1 MIVLIPARGGS
12 KGLPGKNVRMLG
24 DMPLIAH
31 SICAAL
37 SAELVTRVIVS
48 TDDAEISAV
57 ATEYGAEVP
66 FMRPPELAQD
76 DSMVMDAY
84 LYTIDRLAEQ
94 SGSKISEF
102 TALLP
107 TAPFRTHGDID
118 SAINIFRE
126 QNADSVISVTE
137 TEIPVQWY
145 RKIDEEGILREY
157 LPGFDAIQNRQ
168 HNKVT
173 YVPNGAIYIFKTEVL
188 RSSRKYYTNKTY
200 PYIMPSCRSV
210 DIDTELDFLYSEF
223 LINKK
228 K

>member
-1 MIVLIPARGGS
+1 
-12 KGLPGKNVRMLG
+12 MLG

-48 TDDAEISAV
+48 TDDAEISSV
-57 ATEYGAEVP
+57 AKEYGAEVP

-76 DSMVMDAY
+76 DSMVMDSY

-107 TAPFRTHGDID
+107 TAPFRTHEDID

-137 TEIPVQWY
+137 AEIPVQWY

-168 HNKVT
+168 KNQPT
-173 YVPNGAIYIFKTEVL
+173 YVPNGAIYIFRTEVL
-188 RSSRKYYTNKTY
+188 RKTRQYYTDRTY
-200 PYIMPSCRSV
+200 PYIMPRERSV
-210 DIDTELDFLYSEF
+210 DIDELMDFERAEF
-223 LINKK
+223 MFDKLKNE
-228 K
+228 